1 MEKNTLLFLCM
12 YLMGYLYRK
21 LELHSCFESHS
32 QSKIRTCFQCDVLML
47 REFVTDLVTLL
58 LSEKEAEPCFLFLP
72 MFANLEN

>member
-1 MEKNTLLFLCM
+1 
-12 YLMGYLYRK
+12 
-21 LELHSCFESHS
+21 
-32 QSKIRTCFQCDVLML
+32 ML